1 MELSGSDGNPLG
13 WRLGRYP
20 PATRGQDTRV
30 MRPLSLRNRT
40 FNFVSSQLNFNH
52 HVCLVA
58 TVSESLGV
66 GAGGAEGSP
75 NARHRSKHCPGVLVH

>member
-20 PATRGQDTRV
+20 PATRGPDACG
-30 MRPLSLRNRT
+30 MRPLSLRNRM
-40 FNFVSSQLNFNH
+40 FNFVSSQLNLNH

-58 TVSESLGV
+58 TVSESLG
-66 GAGGAEGSP
+66 GQ
-75 NARHRSKHCPGVLVH
+75 GVLRDPRTPGTVLSTVQVCSFIK

>member
-20 PATRGQDTRV
+20 PATRGPDACG
-30 MRPLSLRNRT
+30 MRPLSLRNRM

-58 TVSESLGV
+58 TVSESLG

>member
-20 PATRGQDTRV
+20 PATRGPDTCG
-30 MRPLSLRNRT
+30 MRPLSLRNRM
-40 FNFVSSQLNFNH
+40 FNFVSSQLNLNH

-58 TVSESLGV
+58 TVSESLG
-66 GAGGAEGSP
+66 GQ
-75 NARHRSKHCPGVLVH
+75 GVLRDPRTPGTVLSTVQVCSFIK